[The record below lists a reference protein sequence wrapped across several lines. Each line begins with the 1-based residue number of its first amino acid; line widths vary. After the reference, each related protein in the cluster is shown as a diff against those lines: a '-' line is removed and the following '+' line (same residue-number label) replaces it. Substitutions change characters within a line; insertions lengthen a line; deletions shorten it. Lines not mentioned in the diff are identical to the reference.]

1 MGAWI
6 TTLLESFTSHCK
18 NILREAIY
26 EIANRFFNSFVYA
39 CAFVPWVIGVAI
51 LLVSYLSSHWQV
63 SSDFNNG
70 LWRWCNKSDCGF
82 VPRSSYNKV
91 FLRCAQVSET
101 LGLLFHAVSVYA
113 WVQVVKPSVID
124 PRLASWYK
132 TIACLCSIAAG
143 SFILIGCAIFWMK
156 TSNAGPSFSLAA
168 LGGMLHL
175 PCGVLGLVTLKS
187 IIRTRTR
194 NRAVVNNH

>member
-1 MGAWI
+1 MSVTFSENIHSGEHNLYTPSLFLTVHKNEANSRGCPYHHLQLYIYQTHYIMGAWI
-6 TTLLESFTSHCK
+6 TTLLESFTNHCK

-82 VPRSSYNKV
+82 VPRSSYNK
-91 FLRCAQVSET
+91 
-101 LGLLFHAVSVYA
+101 G
-113 WVQVVKPSVID
+113 W
-124 PRLASWYK
+124 
-132 TIACLCSIAAG
+132 
-143 SFILIGCAIFWMK
+143 
-156 TSNAGPSFSLAA
+156 
-168 LGGMLHL
+168 
-175 PCGVLGLVTLKS
+175 
-187 IIRTRTR
+187 
-194 NRAVVNNH
+194 

>member
-1 MGAWI
+1 MSVTFSENIHSGEHNLYTPSLFLTVLFTRTRPAVQAVLITTSSCRFIKHYIMGAWI

-82 VPRSSYNKV
+82 VPRSSYNK
-91 FLRCAQVSET
+91 
-101 LGLLFHAVSVYA
+101 G
-113 WVQVVKPSVID
+113 W
-124 PRLASWYK
+124 
-132 TIACLCSIAAG
+132 
-143 SFILIGCAIFWMK
+143 
-156 TSNAGPSFSLAA
+156 
-168 LGGMLHL
+168 
-175 PCGVLGLVTLKS
+175 
-187 IIRTRTR
+187 
-194 NRAVVNNH
+194 